1 MGTEAALEVDGAA
14 AKLEAATMGEEP
26 ATAEGAGME
35 PAGRSTHQQRGAS
48 GAVATV
54 VEGALVA
61 AGKLGRE
68 AGEGRGRGRES
79 SSGAEGDRGQ
89 KQVQ

>member
-1 MGTEAALEVDGAA
+1 M
-14 AKLEAATMGEEP
+14 
-26 ATAEGAGME
+26 
-35 PAGRSTHQQRGAS
+35 
-48 GAVATV
+48 

-68 AGEGRGRGRES
+68 AGEGRGRGRGS